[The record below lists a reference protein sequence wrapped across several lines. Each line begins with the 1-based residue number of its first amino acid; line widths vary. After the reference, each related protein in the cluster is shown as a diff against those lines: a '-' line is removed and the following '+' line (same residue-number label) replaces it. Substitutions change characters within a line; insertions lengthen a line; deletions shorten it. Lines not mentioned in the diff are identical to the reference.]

1 MSLRRFMVLVRGLGP
16 NSATVT
22 SLANRQYIG
31 TPARSPG
38 RLSKSPE
45 ESEQALG
52 SFFGDKVN

>member
-1 MSLRRFMVLVRGLGP
+1 MSLRRFMVLIRGLGP

-31 TPARSPG
+31 TPAGRG
-38 RLSKSPE
+38 RLSRTPE